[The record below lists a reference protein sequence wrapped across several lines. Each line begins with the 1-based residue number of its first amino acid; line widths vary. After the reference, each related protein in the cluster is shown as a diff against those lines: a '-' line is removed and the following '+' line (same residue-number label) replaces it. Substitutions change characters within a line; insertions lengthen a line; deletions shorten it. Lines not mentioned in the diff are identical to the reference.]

1 MSLAK
6 HIFALVLFASRADA
20 GNMVEP
26 LVNLE
31 LKNETQETHFFLNI
45 SGIAIEAGKQG
56 WLRGGRLS
64 PPF

>member
-31 LKNETQETHFFLNI
+31 LNKNRLCSETCGDKILN
-45 SGIAIEAGKQG
+45 
-56 WLRGGRLS
+56 
-64 PPF
+64 